1 MKNWI
6 SSMGAI
12 IGVLVLAAGT
22 FAAATTL
29 SGEVLNYEAGKAISV
44 RDFNGNVH
52 DLQIT
57 KDTKVDSSIKVGSQ
71 VSIQAD
77 GQKAQSVTMASNRP
91 GGSAPGGGGA
101 SPSPAPGMGG

>member
-1 MKNWI
+1 MRNWI

-22 FAAATTL
+22 FAAKTTL

-77 GQKAQSVTMASNRP
+77 GQKAQSVTMASSSRP
-91 GGSAPGGGGA
+91 GGSAPGG
-101 SPSPAPGMGG
+101 SPSAPAPGMGGG